1 MKALIDTSDCGARMI
16 EIDGIKSERRRHY
29 FFLNPYED
37 AAFTKCPKCENN
49 TKIRKFPLVI
59 HIDPQQLLLL
69 NKKCR
74 YCVKCDLII
83 TKKSELESLMAASF
97 EQSKPEIIGNN
108 YLVMG
113 VAERRDW
120 LDGKKGKMPQG
131 ETIERLLV
139 FKDVLNFEPV
149 HAGWYREGENEGS
162 RRHQKL

>member
-1 MKALIDTSDCGARMI
+1 MI
-16 EIDGIKSERRRHY
+16 EIEGIKTERRRHY
-29 FFLNPYED
+29 FFLNPYVD

-83 TKKSELESLMAASF
+83 AKKSEMESLMVACF
-97 EQSKPEIIGNN
+97 EESKPEIMGNN

-120 LDGKKGKMPQG
+120 LESKEGRMPQG

-139 FKDVLNFEPV
+139 FKDVLNFELV
-149 HAGWYREGENEGS
+149 RAGGYHEDEIEGF
-162 RRHQKL
+162 RRRQKQ